1 MAQNALTNGAIL
13 LRSEPN
19 LFLFLFVC
27 PSCVNIGTVWRQH
40 TVINTKCWSCKCRM
54 SSFRRVWQFNPIFIV
69 VVRIKNFVNFVCL
82 LFVVPVLCVLE
93 RKMLRTVFKDSRSY
107 LNHLILGHT
116 FCNVYSI
123 LIKLTL
129 IKVLQKSMRNNV
141 FRTYKKN
148 KHTKKTQYNI
158 I

>member
-1 MAQNALTNGAIL
+1 MPKIFDRSRCCWRSLTNQAKGHTMTHTALTNGAIL

-40 TVINTKCWSCKCRM
+40 TVVNTRCWSCKCRM
-54 SSFRRVWQFNPIFIV
+54 PSFRRVWQFNLIIIV

-82 LFVVPVLCVLE
+82 LFVVPVLCLLE
-93 RKMLRTVFKDSRSY
+93 RKVLRTVFKDSWSY
-107 LNHLILGHT
+107 LYTLIIGHT

-123 LIKLTL
+123 LMNQLW
-129 IKVLQKSMRNNV
+129 
-141 FRTYKKN
+141 
-148 KHTKKTQYNI
+148 
-158 I
+158 